1 MLTLAL
7 PASVISPWL
16 AAVAI
21 TKGKLKSS
29 PAHLLNPAKFKYFFL
44 TGSFAKVYKT
54 LKNIANL
61 KDGIS
66 Y

>member
-16 AAVAI
+16 AAVVI

-29 PAHLLNPAKFKYFFL
+29 PAHLLKPCKIQIFL
-44 TGSFAKVYKT
+44 SYFAKVYKT
-54 LKNIANL
+54 PKNIANL
-61 KDGIS
+61 KDGIP

>member
-16 AAVAI
+16 AAVVI

-29 PAHLLNPAKFKYFFL
+29 PAHLLKPCKIQIFL
-44 TGSFAKVYKT
+44 
-54 LKNIANL
+54 
-61 KDGIS
+61 S
-66 Y
+66 YR